1 MIFCSFKI
9 WSLSDFHNLE
19 TFLSRQRK
27 RLQEE
32 GIEQVDWT
40 VFSGIFIAASDEVLP
55 EDALTEALKY
65 IETNRNYKKTYIF
78 ILKKYRGWLQRLA
91 QNRLNV

>member
-1 MIFCSFKI
+1 MIFLWFFDHSKFA
-9 WSLSDFHNLE
+9 SLLKFHYLE

-65 IETNRNYKKTYIF
+65 IETNRNYKKNLHFYF
-78 ILKKYRGWLQRLA
+78 
-91 QNRLNV
+91 